1 MKKSLLALS
10 AILAFATTNAQA
22 NNAQKIAVVKQAYDN
37 VRKVQDWLATLRRY
51 GTANLNYNLGLDET
65 DPDFDIVP
73 CYFYWGSGGDP
84 FYGSSDPDFTAKVS
98 VGMNSRGW
106 VVASVYSSRYRTSHS
121 VAYVVKLENGKYKID
136 DIILYG
142 RSFNAYAKKYCS

>member
-22 NNAQKIAVVKQAYDN
+22 NNAQKIAVVKQAYDYEK
-37 VRKVQDWLATLRRY
+37 RVQYWPKTLRRY
-51 GTANLNYNLGLDET
+51 GTANLNYNLGLDENSEE
-65 DPDFDIVP
+65 DLP

-84 FYGSSDPDFTAKVS
+84 FYGSQDPDYTAKVS

-136 DIILYG
+136 DIIENG
-142 RSFNAYAKKYCS
+142 SSFNNYAKKNCS